1 MANIYRVCNGVGRIA
16 LDQNKNVYVSGYKT
30 NNVVILSPDG
40 TNCRQILT
48 KSDGLN
54 GPFSLRINFERSKT
68 KGPQQDSQS
77 RLRLPFP
84 GEENLSFINV
94 RFHNSLQCT
103 IRVQKL

>member
-1 MANIYRVCNGVGRIA
+1 VYVSGYKTYNVQYLYTITTISCISSLSTLVTSRGTAYKYCREKRNAGPLKLPKGIA

-54 GPFSLRINFERSKT
+54 GPFSLRIPYT
-68 KGPQQDSQS
+68 
-77 RLRLPFP
+77 
-84 GEENLSFINV
+84 
-94 RFHNSLQCT
+94 
-103 IRVQKL
+103 